1 MSIEDVYQKLET
13 IEKILIEQNLLKKDV
28 LNLIEAALY
37 LDISHSHL
45 YKLTSTGAIPC
56 YKPNGKKVY
65 FNRPELDKWLLT
77 NRQITQSDIEKQADE
92 FLLRKGRISL

>member
-92 FLLRKGRISL
+92 FLMRKGRISL

>member
-1 MSIEDVYQKLET
+1 MSIEDVYCRLLI
-13 IEKILIEQNLLKKDV
+13 IEKLLIEQNLLKKEV

-37 LDISHSHL
+37 LDVSNSHL

-65 FNRPELDKWLLT
+65 FNRLELDKWLQT
-77 NRQITQSDIEKQADE
+77 NRHASSDEIESKADE
-92 FLLRKGRISL
+92 YIVKNLKNIL

>member
-1 MSIEDVYQKLET
+1 MSLEDLYKKLEL
-13 IEKILIEQNLLKKDV
+13 IERLLIEQNLLKKEV

-45 YKLTSTGAIPC
+45 YKLTSSGTIPC

-77 NRQITQSDIEKQADE
+77 NRQNATSEIE
-92 FLLRKGRISL
+92 LRAENFIMK